1 MTDPAS
7 KPAPHRRSAGPAV
20 VAVVIVAIVGTAL
33 AAVLPAFMR
42 GAARRAHRMA
52 LTPDKSVE
60 GLRAPP
66 FMLTTQAGETMTEDV
81 FTGRVTIVDF
91 VFTNC
96 TFVCPTLTQKM
107 LHLQHTL
114 ADTDVRL
121 LSISVDPQR
130 DTPERLREHAERIGA
145 DLSRW
150 TFATGPWE
158 EVVRVSEGG
167 LKLGL
172 APDPNPENIIV
183 LDDGSTMQNIAHT
196 TRLILIGPE
205 GDVLG
210 LYNGLEQADVDL
222 LASRARLASESR

>member
-1 MTDPAS
+1 MTDPAPR
-7 KPAPHRRSAGPAV
+7 PAPRRRPTGPAV
-20 VAVVIVAIVGTAL
+20 VAVVILAIVGTAV
-33 AAVLPAFMR
+33 AAVLPAFVR
-42 GAARRAHRMA
+42 GAARRAHRIA

-60 GLRAPP
+60 GLRAPQ
-66 FMLTTQAGETMTEDV
+66 FALTTQAGETMTEDI
-81 FTGRVTIVDF
+81 FTGRVTILDF

-121 LSISVDPQR
+121 LSISVDPER
-130 DTPERLREHAERIGA
+130 DTPQRLLEHAQRIGA

-158 EVVRVSEGG
+158 EVVRISEGG

-172 APDPNPENIIV
+172 APDPNPENIIA

-196 TRLILIGPE
+196 TRLVLIGPE

-210 LYNGLEQADVDL
+210 LYNGLEQADVDQ
-222 LASRARLASESR
+222 LAARARLASESR